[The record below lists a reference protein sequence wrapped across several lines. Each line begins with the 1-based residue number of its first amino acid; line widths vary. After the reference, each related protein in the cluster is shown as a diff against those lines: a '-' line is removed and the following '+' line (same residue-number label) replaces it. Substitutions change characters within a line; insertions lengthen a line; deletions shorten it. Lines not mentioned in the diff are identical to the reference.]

1 MKEASQLTEY
11 TYDMIKFYYKK
22 GLVPN
27 VKQEKK
33 LLGLW
38 FSDYWLD
45 KKSALSEILWICIS
59 KIQEYLEIYK

>member
-33 LLGLW
+33 LLGL
-38 FSDYWLD
+38 
-45 KKSALSEILWICIS
+45 
-59 KIQEYLEIYK
+59 